1 MTDPTRRAVVLAGG
15 RSTRFGSDKLAAVER
30 GRTLLGHAISAVR
43 PHVDVVTVVLGP
55 GGREPEDLPSGVG
68 FVHDA
73 EEAQGPLAGL
83 ATGLS
88 VARDEERVL
97 LVAGDMP
104 EASSG
109 VLALLLEALDRA
121 PLAVLGEEPDDRP
134 RPLPLACVA
143 GAANRVVV
151 ALRERD
157 ERRLRTIIDAMPHVV
172 VPASA
177 WVALDPGR
185 GTLRDV
191 DTPED
196 LHDGAT
202 GAE

>member
-1 MTDPTRRAVVLAGG
+1 MLAGG
-15 RSTRFGSDKLAAVER
+15 RSSRFGSDKLVAVER
-30 GRTLLGHAISAVR
+30 GRRLLDHAISAAS
-43 PHVDVVTVVLGP
+43 PHVDLVTVVLAP
-55 GGREPEDLPSGVG
+55 GAPEPQLPPGVET
-68 FVHDA
+68 VRDA
-73 EEAQGPLAGL
+73 EDAQGPLAGL

-88 VARDEERVL
+88 VAGDEERVL

-143 GAANRVVV
+143 GPARSAV
-151 ALRERD
+151 AGLRAGD
-157 ERRLRTIIDAMPHVV
+157 ERRLRRIIDAMPHVV
-172 VPASA
+172 VPASS
-177 WVALDPGR
+177 WVPLDPGR

-191 DTPED
+191 DTPDD
-196 LHDGAT
+196 LRDGAT
-202 GAE
+202 RAQ